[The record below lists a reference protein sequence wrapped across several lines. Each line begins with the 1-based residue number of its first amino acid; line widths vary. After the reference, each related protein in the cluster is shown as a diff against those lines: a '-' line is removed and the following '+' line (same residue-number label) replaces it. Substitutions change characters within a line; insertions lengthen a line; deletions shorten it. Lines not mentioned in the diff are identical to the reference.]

1 MPGGVRGA
9 VTSALKYGLDH
20 AGDPNA
26 LGQFAPKQLF
36 GVGGE
41 TIAFATS
48 LNAASTLSAICAEPL
63 LTIAIPSLPTEAVMF
78 VPSATSMK
86 MLPCTGSTCTCPS
99 RGLWSAM
106 RFATSLALR
115 DTGTV
120 MLDVVAAPVSTARY
134 SG

>member
-36 GVGGE
+36 GVGGV
-41 TIAFATS
+41 TAAFAS
-48 LNAASTLSAICAEPL
+48 SVSAASTLSAIAAGPL
-63 LTIAIPSLPTEAVMF
+63 LTMAIPSLPTDTVML

-86 MLPCTGSTCTCPS
+86 MLPCTGRTCTWPS
-99 RGLWSAM
+99 RGL
-106 RFATSLALR
+106 
-115 DTGTV
+115 
-120 MLDVVAAPVSTARY
+120 
-134 SG
+134 